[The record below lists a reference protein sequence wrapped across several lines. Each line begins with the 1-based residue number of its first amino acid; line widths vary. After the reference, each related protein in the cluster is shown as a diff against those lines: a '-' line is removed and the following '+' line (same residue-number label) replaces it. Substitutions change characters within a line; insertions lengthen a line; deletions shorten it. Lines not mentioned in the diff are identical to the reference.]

1 MVSFI
6 FSPKDCK
13 LAGNLT
19 SWVAAPVKE
28 TLMPTSNGVIEIPTP
43 SLRSLSLFL
52 KMIEGWAEIGIFQTT
67 STKPPWSTR
76 SKQWPFAAHRAGQCN
91 NTLHAERGGVL
102 PPEDQQIWR
111 GKEARKNAYYLPRTS
126 KFASAEVLHP
136 KAQDCLR
143 AKPQRNLEDRGM
155 RNLCRGKFRCSR
167 EVVGIFS
174 NVISVSS

>member
-43 SLRSLSLFL
+43 SLWSFSLFL
-52 KMIEGWAEIGIFQTT
+52 KIIEGWAEIGIFQTT

-76 SKQWPFAAHRAGQCN
+76 IKQLPFAAHRAGQCN
-91 NTLHAERGGVL
+91 NTLHTERGGVL
-102 PPEDQQIWR
+102 PPRGSTDLARQG
-111 GKEARKNAYYLPRTS
+111 GKEKCLQPPSNLEICLSRG
-126 KFASAEVLHP
+126 FASQGLWKRAIASFC
-136 KAQDCLR
+136 KSQDCRKEL
-143 AKPQRNLEDRGM
+143 PFL
-155 RNLCRGKFRCSR
+155 LCL
-167 EVVGIFS
+167 
-174 NVISVSS
+174 